1 MQQLFGRR
9 QLFKKEADGGFAVR
23 SVRREMYFAH
33 QSASLFQVIEEE
45 TNSDHNRA

>member
-33 QSASLFQVIEEE
+33 RRRGQASASKILRE
-45 TNSDHNRA
+45 